1 MSITIPEEF
10 ECTRNG
16 ATWKGTIK
24 VKEAGQNHC
33 IAVIESRGTE
43 FVVAITCYFSGYG
56 VKEWCI
62 SVPNFNFGCK
72 LSAISAEWNERQ
84 FAPHIKNAVDRRSL
98 TCAVDCILK
107 ELN

>member
-24 VKEAGQNHC
+24 VKEVGQNHC
-33 IAVIESRGTE
+33 IATIESRGTE
-43 FVVAITCYFSGYG
+43 FIVVITCYYEGYG
-56 VKEWCI
+56 MKEWCMA
-62 SVPNFNFGCK
+62 VPSHNFGCK
-72 LSAISAEWNERQ
+72 LSVISAEWNEQQ
-84 FAPHIKNAVDRRSL
+84 FAKYIKNSVDRRSL
-98 TCAVDCILK
+98 ICAVETILK